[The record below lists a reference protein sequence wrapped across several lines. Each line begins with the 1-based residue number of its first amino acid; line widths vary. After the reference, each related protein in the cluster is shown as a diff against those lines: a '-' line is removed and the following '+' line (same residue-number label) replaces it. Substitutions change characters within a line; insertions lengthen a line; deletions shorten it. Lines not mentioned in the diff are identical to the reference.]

1 MVIFKIENSIFNC
14 YIMLLVLKFCLIR
27 AAHPRFTSEI
37 SYKCHLDSHQ
47 LLFFFL
53 LTTSGE
59 RAFEPKFSHGNDLIV
74 SLNNKAL
81 SH

>member
-14 YIMLLVLKFCLIR
+14 YIMLLLLKFCLIS

-47 LLFFFL
+47 LFSSFL
-53 LTTSGE
+53 VFPQVQAQTI
-59 RAFEPKFSHGNDLIV
+59 F
-74 SLNNKAL
+74 
-81 SH
+81 